1 MASIGNV
8 NLEVGRVSGSTEF
21 ARVRFQVTFSGA
33 ERDLNIPF
41 LVFADLYERDDALDN
56 YFPQNPRDFA
66 TQIARG
72 NRDDLIGE
80 IGRRTVRPNGTA
92 PVDVDIRREWDFGN
106 QESGNEEYRALI
118 TAYPD
123 IRGATR
129 FSNEISMNLG

>member
-1 MASIGNV
+1 MASISSV

-21 ARVRFQVTFSGA
+21 ARVTCRVHFSAG
-33 ERDLNIPF
+33 ERDLNLTF
-41 LVFADLYERDDALDN
+41 QVFGDLYERDDALDV
-56 YFPQNPRDFA
+56 FLPQGPQKFA
-66 TQIARG
+66 TQVANG

-80 IGRRTVRPNGTA
+80 IGRRNVRPDGNSF
-92 PVDVDIRREWDFGN
+92 VDLEFRREWDFGN

-129 FSNEISMNLG
+129 FSNEVSVNLG